1 MVTNIVRL
9 NCNENIYQ
17 DHRTLKDCLQNIN
30 GDRQS
35 DIPFMVRFLE
45 NPESIFPLPGKINLY
60 NHDCLHI
67 LLDRGIS
74 LFDEAFVV
82 GFTMG
87 SDLKTNRLHLAVFEF
102 LSNLLYPQQYK
113 FDREQ
118 FKLFK
123 IAFDYSR
130 KLKVKNINHI
140 DFKVYENK
148 TVGEIRKLLGIDL
161 EEVKQCIA
169 LV

>member
-1 MVTNIVRL
+1 MIATEKIQGYFK
-9 NCNENIYQ
+9 IYQ
-17 DHRTLKDCLQNIN
+17 SHLTLKDCLPILN
-30 GDRQS
+30 GDEQS
-35 DIPFMVRFLE
+35 DIPFMVRLLE

-87 SDLKTNRLHLAVFEF
+87 SDLKTNRFHLAVFKF

-113 FDREQ
+113 FNQKQ
-118 FKLFK
+118 FKLFDL
-123 IAFDYSR
+123 AFNYGR
-130 KLKVKNINHI
+130 KLKVKNLNQV
-140 DFKVYENK
+140 DFKAYEER
-148 TVGEIRKLLGIDL
+148 TVGELRKLWGINL
-161 EEVKQCIA
+161 EEVKQCFDK
-169 LV
+169 V